1 MYDVIVF
8 GATFAAAGIAE
19 KFKEKCLVLERRL
32 QAGYEFYGALR
43 YGAGYDKP
51 LRRKEASDLFEKF
64 QKNGTPY
71 GNDTL
76 IYPFFK
82 QCTTLFGTEIVSVE
96 KNGDAFLCTVHGV
109 DGYKTFFSKAVV
121 DTRFHAKYALSKTFN
136 LLMESKDFPH
146 FDGILAKAAD
156 SEGRFVLQVPVPL
169 SFTFQEARKEA
180 LKIVGKFSSTQKL
193 IYSANEFDYRASDN
207 LSPEENGVRLFPSK
221 AFKNPVQAFEGG
233 LILGEEMKR

>member
-19 KFKEKCLVLERRL
+19 KFNEKCLVLERRL

-64 QKNGTPY
+64 QKNSTPY

-193 IYSANEFDYRASDN
+193 IYSANEFDYQASDN

>member
-43 YGAGYDKP
+43 YGAGYDKT

-64 QKNGTPY
+64 QKNSTPY

-96 KNGDAFLCTVHGV
+96 KNGNAFLCTVHGV
-109 DGYKTFFSKAVV
+109 DGYRTYEAKRVI
-121 DTRFHAKYALSKTFN
+121 DTRCHPENCSSKRFN
-136 LLMESKDFPH
+136 VLIESKEEPQFN
-146 FDGILAKAAD
+146 GIACTKAD
-156 SEGRFVLQVPVPL
+156 TEGRYVLHIPVSL
-169 SFTFQEARKEA
+169 TCTFSEAAKKTLELVQA
-180 LKIVGKFSSTQKL
+180 FSPAQKL
-193 IYSANEFDYRASDN
+193 ILSANEFDYEISQERQEKDEIFF
-207 LSPEENGVRLFPSK
+207 LPSK
-221 AFKNPVQAFEGG
+221 AYENPITAFEAG
-233 LILGEEMKR
+233 LICGEEMNK